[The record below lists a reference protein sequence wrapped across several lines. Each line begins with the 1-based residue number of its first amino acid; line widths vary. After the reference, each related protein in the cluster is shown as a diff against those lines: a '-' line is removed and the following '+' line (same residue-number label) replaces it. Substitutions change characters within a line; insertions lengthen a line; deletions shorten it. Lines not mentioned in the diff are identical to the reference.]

1 MTLYP
6 LQVAQSVLGKPI
18 GMNPTSSTHHQI
30 RHHLLNV
37 DLMPARI
44 FILSV
49 IIIGIA
55 FLALPAARYLI
66 WGPELDIELVSVPDD
81 SETGTVRE
89 LEIVRLLGKDAIP
102 AILQPKF
109 VSALEAEQWMT
120 SEEAVLGISIDGEH
134 KAYPVTMLSRHEIV
148 NDVVGGEPVAVTW

>member
-1 MTLYP
+1 M
-6 LQVAQSVLGKPI
+6 LGKQI

-30 RHHLLNV
+30 LHHLLNV

-49 IIIGIA
+49 ILIGIA
-55 FLALPAARYLI
+55 FLVLPAARYLI
-66 WGPELDIELVSVPDD
+66 WGPELDIELVSIPDD
-81 SETGTVRE
+81 SETGAGRE

-109 VSALEAEQWMT
+109 VSCFGGGTVDDVGRSSAWHFHRWRAQGLPGNYAE
-120 SEEAVLGISIDGEH
+120 
-134 KAYPVTMLSRHEIV
+134 
-148 NDVVGGEPVAVTW
+148 